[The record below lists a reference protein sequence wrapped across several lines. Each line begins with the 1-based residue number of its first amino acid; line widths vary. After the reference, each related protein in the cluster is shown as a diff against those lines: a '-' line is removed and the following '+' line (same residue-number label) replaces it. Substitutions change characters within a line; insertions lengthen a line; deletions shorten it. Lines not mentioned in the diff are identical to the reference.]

1 MSLHTNLA
9 GRLRNTNLPKT
20 HGLLPVFEAVVNSI
34 QSLEEANSLADG
46 QITLEIIRS
55 PQQQIQ
61 SGRGDGQEIIR
72 AFTITDNG
80 IGFNEANMASFET
93 LDSDHKIGKGCRGI
107 GRLMWLKAFDVAEV
121 ASVYHQEGK
130 LYRRNF
136 SFSSQQGVR
145 SELPVEVHGQK
156 MRTTL
161 TLEGFDKEYYRS
173 CRKTALGIAEAL
185 LEHCLW
191 YFVRSPATPN
201 IILKDGTQSIS
212 LCEIYD
218 RCMHSEATVEKV
230 TLKGYAFEL
239 THIKFRAGVNKNH
252 SMFLCAANRV
262 VKEESV
268 NKKIPGLFGTLSDHS
283 GKFTY
288 ACYVTS
294 DYLDE
299 HVRSERTEFN
309 IAENAEGLT
318 SDSEISRS
326 EIREAI
332 TTKTKEYLGDY
343 LHENLKAGRE
353 RVNAF
358 VSQKAPRYRSIL
370 SHMSESDLV
379 VDPGISDKELDLHL
393 HKQYYDAEK
402 DLLEVGHEIMNPV
415 VESNLEDYQNRL
427 NDYLRKAQDFKQS
440 DLANYVTHRRT
451 IIDLLEKHIEL
462 LGDGKYAR
470 EDLIHRLIM
479 PMQKDST
486 ETPLDACNLW
496 LIDER
501 LAFHD
506 YLASDKPLRSMP
518 VTGDRSGKEP
528 DLCALNVCDNP
539 ILVSDKKSLPLG
551 SVTVVEIKR
560 PMRNDAR
567 AGEEKNPIE
576 QALKYLDR
584 IRRGQVQT
592 ANGRLIPN
600 SQDIPGFCYIICDL
614 TPTVVERCRM
624 LDLTPT
630 HDHMGYFGYSK
641 SYGAY
646 IEVISYNR
654 LVQSA
659 KERNKAFFDKLGLPS
674 I

>member
-1 MSLHTNLA
+1 MSLHTNLS

-34 QSLEEANSLADG
+34 QSLEEADKLAG
-46 QITLEIIRS
+46 AQISLEIIRN
-55 PQQQIQ
+55 PQQQMHPEKGGEQ
-61 SGRGDGQEIIR
+61 AIR

-80 IGFNEANMASFET
+80 VGFNATNMTSFET

-121 ASVYHQEGK
+121 ESVFHEEGK

-136 SFSSQQGVR
+136 SFSSQKGVQA
-145 SELPVEVHGQK
+145 SPPEEVHDQQIQ
-156 MRTTL
+156 TIL

-191 YFVRSPATPN
+191 YFVRGSASPN
-201 IILKDGTQSIS
+201 IIVKDGTESIS
-212 LCEIYD
+212 LWEIYD
-218 RCMHSEATVEKV
+218 RCMHCEATTEKV
-230 TLKGYAFEL
+230 SLKGYAFEL
-239 THIKFRAGVNKNH
+239 THIKFRAGVNKSH

-262 VKEESV
+262 VKEESIS
-268 NKKIPGLFGTLSDHS
+268 KKIPGLFGTLSDDA
-283 GKFTY
+283 GEFTY

-299 HVRSERTEFN
+299 HVRPERTEFN
-309 IAENAEGLT
+309 ITENAEGLI
-318 SDSEISRS
+318 SNLEISLS
-326 EIREAI
+326 EIRESV
-332 TTKTKEYLGDY
+332 TTKTKEYLGSY
-343 LHENLKAGRE
+343 LHENMRAGKE
-353 RVNAF
+353 RVNSF
-358 VSQKAPRYRSIL
+358 VAQKAPRYRSIL
-370 SHMSESDLV
+370 SHMDEDYLV
-379 VDPGISDKELDLHL
+379 VDPKISDKELELHL
-393 HKQYYDAEK
+393 HKHYYDAEK
-402 DLLEVGHEIMNPV
+402 NLLEVGHEIMNPV
-415 VESNLEDYQNRL
+415 VESNLEDYQSRL
-427 NDYLRKAQDFKQS
+427 TDYLKKAQDFKQS

-451 IIDLLEKHIEL
+451 IIDLLEKHIGL
-462 LGDGKYAR
+462 LEDGKYAR
-470 EDLIHRLIM
+470 EDLIHQLIM

-486 ETPLDACNLW
+486 QTPLDACNLW

-518 VTGDRSGKEP
+518 VTGDSSGKEP

-539 ILVSDKKSLPLG
+539 ILVSDKKSLPLA
-551 SVTVVEIKR
+551 SITVVEIKR

-567 AGEEKNPIE
+567 EGEEKNPIE

-584 IRRGQVQT
+584 IRKGQVKT

-600 SQDIPGFCYIICDL
+600 SRDVPGFCYIICDL

-624 LDLTPT
+624 FDLTPT
-630 HDHMGYFGYSK
+630 HDHMGYFGYNK
-641 SYGAY
+641 GYGAF
-646 IEVISYNR
+646 IEVVSYNR
-654 LVQSA
+654 LMQSS